1 MIGGTKDEGAMYMP
15 QFLND
20 PDRLEDVSTDFDL
33 QGPVLWLGVDEN
45 DVTEQDSASANIILR
60 EYLPGGAMG
69 LKEQEKF
76 GESNCWQSDLNTRIV
91 YPIVPT

>member
-60 EYLPGGAMG
+60 EYLPGGAF
-69 LKEQEKF
+69 F
-76 GESNCWQSDLNTRIV
+76 GDGAQN
-91 YPIVPT
+91 